1 MLEVSTALLS
11 DSEIRAMSILT
22 TIKKA
27 PISFDRFPVGAV
39 LQEPMGRRR
48 HMRYMKITMNNQS
61 FWAPFVPTLKG
72 TYTNKEM
79 HGLVDD
85 DWEVWL

>member
-1 MLEVSTALLS
+1 MLS
-11 DSEIRAMSILT
+11 DSEIRAMSLLT

-27 PISFDRFPVGAV
+27 PVSFDRFPIGAV
-39 LQEPMGRRR
+39 VQEPRGR
-48 HMRYMKITMNNQS
+48 HMRYMKTTMNNQS

-72 TYTNKEM
+72 MYTNKEM
-79 HGLVDD
+79 RSLVDD

>member
-1 MLEVSTALLS
+1 MLS

-27 PISFDRFPVGAV
+27 PVSFDCFPVGV
-39 LQEPMGRRR
+39 VIQEPSGRGRR
-48 HMRYMKITMNNQS
+48 MRYIKTMMNNQS

-72 TYTNKEM
+72 SYTNKEI
-79 HGLVDD
+79 HSLVDD
-85 DWEVWL
+85 DCDT

>member
-1 MLEVSTALLS
+1 MLS

-27 PISFDRFPVGAV
+27 PVSFDCFPVGAV
-39 LQEPMGRRR
+39 LQEPRGRR
-48 HMRYMKITMNNQS
+48 MRYMKTTMNNQY
-61 FWAPFVPTLKG
+61 FWAPFMPTLKG

-79 HGLVDD
+79 YALVDD

>member
-1 MLEVSTALLS
+1 MLS
-11 DSEIRAMSILT
+11 DSKIRAISFLT

-27 PISFDRFPVGAV
+27 PVSFDRFPVGAV
-39 LQEPMGRRR
+39 VQEPRGRRM
-48 HMRYMKITMNNQS
+48 HYMKATMNNQS
-61 FWAPFVPTLKG
+61 FLGAPFVPTLKG

-79 HGLVDD
+79 HSRVDD